1 MHKIYAK
8 TWWHVFDVQ
17 HRKVATSH
25 LCYLTR
31 NFINIAY
38 YLTSHKQDSILV
50 NIISQNHDFR
60 HFMIIFLPNKPHH
73 RVQHWI
79 SDHKVFWIKSF
90 PEKNFFRPKKFFF
103 EQEPLPKKISPK
115 YGLIKKMLPNS
126 KKANI
131 ALAHHHHRVIA
142 RTLRPGLDTNSI
154 VFEAGLLALRV
165 PNHRVY

>member
-1 MHKIYAK
+1 MLLYA
-8 TWWHVFDVQ
+8 VFDVQ

-50 NIISQNHDFR
+50 KIMSQNHDFR

-131 ALAHHHHRVIA
+131 ALANLLIFQKHRNIA
-142 RTLRPGLDTNSI
+142 FRKMRGSLPSI
-154 VFEAGLLALRV
+154 TSHDLWL
-165 PNHRVY
+165 